1 MDNNDFIYENEIDI
15 RELFG
20 IVRRR
25 LLMIIAITLLITI
38 IGASV
43 SFFVLDKQYEASTKV
58 LIGKPLTSGELI
70 QYHDVLLYQRLVKTY
85 GEIAQSRS
93 VAERTVRSLNLGITP
108 EDLQKKVKVNTLRD
122 TEIIEIRVTDTDPKM
137 SANIANRLTDI
148 FSAQV
153 MELAKVEFVQ
163 VIDDAR
169 VPISPVKPRPLLNT
183 AISGVLGLMLGLF
196 TAFILEFLD
205 NTIKTPEDVE
215 KYLKLPI
222 MGAIPDIAIED

>member
-25 LLMIIAITLLITI
+25 LLMIVAITLLITI
-38 IGASV
+38 IGATV
-43 SFFVLDKQYEASTKV
+43 SFFVLEKQYEASTKV

-122 TEIIEIRVTDTDPKM
+122 TEIIEIRVTDSDPKM
-137 SANIANRLTDI
+137 AAAIANKLTDI
-148 FSAQV
+148 FRTQV

-169 VPISPVKPRPLLNT
+169 VPINPIKPKPLINT